1 MSKYRSLNNLLI
13 ILIIFSSCSEEK
25 EEQETQE
32 IFYPLT
38 NDFLVDHNAT
48 EQTVALYEFLRDFS
62 GNGTMFGHQDDLAYG
77 IGWWAEDGRSDV
89 KDVCGD
95 YPAVFGWDLGD
106 ITREDNLDGVNFDN
120 MINWMR
126 SIHQMGGIITISMH
140 LDNPISNQ
148 NAWDNSEAV
157 SKILPGKPDNMKYRI
172 ILQYIAE
179 FLDQIKTKDGTY
191 IPVIL
196 RPYHEHNHSWA
207 WWGANSCTIDEYN
220 ALWRMTVEY
229 LRDESN
235 LHHILYAISPQ
246 DISSADEYLSRYPG
260 DEWVDIFGMDSYS
273 LWNLAAITN
282 LGEALSIVNELAY
295 ERGKVAALT
304 EVGIENVPIANWW
317 TEYLLEAIN
326 YNEFS
331 RKTVWALV
339 WRNYNTEH
347 HFAPYPGHA
356 SAPNFIEFFNDP
368 FTFFLG
374 NLNQIYP

>member
-1 MSKYRSLNNLLI
+1 MSKYLSLNNRLMILI
-13 ILIIFSSCSEEK
+13 ILFSCSVEK

-32 IFYPLT
+32 IFYPVT

-77 IGWWAEDGRSDV
+77 IGWWAEDRRSDV

-106 ITREDNLDGVNFDN
+106 ITRENNLDGVNFDN

-157 SKILPGKPDNMKYRI
+157 SKILPGESGNLKYRI

-179 FLDQIKTKDGTY
+179 FLDKIKTNDGTY

-196 RPYHEHNHSWA
+196 RPYHEHNHTWA
-207 WWGANSCTIDEYN
+207 WWGANSCSIDEYN

-295 ERGKVAALT
+295 ERGKVVALT

-317 TEYLLEAIN
+317 TDYLLEAIK

-339 WRNYNTEH
+339 WRNHNTEH

-356 SAPNFIEFFNDP
+356 SATNFIEFFNDP
-368 FTFFLG
+368 FTVFLG

>member
-1 MSKYRSLNNLLI
+1 
-13 ILIIFSSCSEEK
+13 
-25 EEQETQE
+25 
-32 IFYPLT
+32 
-38 NDFLVDHNAT
+38 
-48 EQTVALYEFLRDFS
+48 
-62 GNGTMFGHQDDLAYG
+62 
-77 IGWWAEDGRSDV
+77 
-89 KDVCGD
+89 
-95 YPAVFGWDLGD
+95 
-106 ITREDNLDGVNFDN
+106 LD
-120 MINWMR
+120 
-126 SIHQMGGIITISMH
+126 
-140 LDNPISNQ
+140 
-148 NAWDNSEAV
+148 
-157 SKILPGKPDNMKYRI
+157 K
-172 ILQYIAE
+172 
-179 FLDQIKTKDGTY
+179 IKTNDGTY

-196 RPYHEHNHSWA
+196 RPYHEHNHTWA
-207 WWGANSCTIDEYN
+207 WWGANSCSIDEYN

-295 ERGKVAALT
+295 ERGKVVALT

-317 TEYLLEAIN
+317 TDYLLEAIK

-339 WRNYNTEH
+339 WRNHNTEH

-356 SAPNFIEFFNDP
+356 SATNFIEFFNDP
-368 FTFFLG
+368 FTVFLG